1 MLRHLYSII
10 LFERESIRYYTAWR
24 KTDTSR
30 EFSKRTDETVPVVWR
45 RRACRGRAR
54 LETRGREAEWRLQTS
69 AEQWCRGGEPE
80 PTSRRRRPEV
90 AVVHLGARRL
100 LPLVWR
106 NEMVAAT
113 CEDVVGRVGERAMSS
128 GLDRRTTS
136 LQLPQNFFFKLPAMR
151 TAVGSGRAGQSI
163 ACYMPCWIVD
173 MLISTSKL
181 NILEW

>member
-1 MLRHLYSII
+1 
-10 LFERESIRYYTAWR
+10 
-24 KTDTSR
+24 
-30 EFSKRTDETVPVVWR
+30 VWR

-69 AEQWCRGGEPE
+69 AGQWCRGGEPE

-128 GLDRRTTS
+128 GLGRRTTS
-136 LQLPQNFFFKLPAMR
+136 LTLKLFLSSLQCAR
-151 TAVGSGRAGQSI
+151 LWALAGQSI
-163 ACYMPCWIVD
+163 ACYMPC
-173 MLISTSKL
+173 
-181 NILEW
+181 

>member
-69 AEQWCRGGEPE
+69 AGQWCRGGEPE

-128 GLDRRTTS
+128 SPWPPHHQPPITPKL
-136 LQLPQNFFFKLPAMR
+136 FFKLPAMR
-151 TAVGSGRAGQSI
+151 TAVGSGRAEHRVLY
-163 ACYMPCWIVD
+163 AMLNCWYAN
-173 MLISTSKL
+173 KY
-181 NILEW
+181 W